1 MLENQQP
8 VEVPDEIKERYDG
21 TSSLRQRA
29 LKILAEDDNLLEMT
43 LRDENSSKLLIK
55 LLDGEDKQTIARQ
68 KNQTDEKLVGAVG
81 SNINDIAEA
90 VITGLGG
97 MRGIRG
103 EADASSAPKEQVP
116 IQVDVTLG
124 ELQLGEDPEL
134 NYDAIM
140 NK

>member
-90 VITGLGG
+90 VIIGLGG

-116 IQVDVTLG
+116 IQVDVTPG

>member
-90 VITGLGG
+90 VIIGLGG

-116 IQVDVTLG
+116 IQVDVTPG
-124 ELQLGEDPEL
+124 DLQLGEDPEL